1 MMGTIP
7 MAREIA
13 RTRSS
18 VCRYIPSALLQHIRG
33 LGFAKPTDISE
44 WRTHRRW
51 RYAKHCLDGFA
62 CPAELSNDLLIC
74 HSCKGLIE
82 KCHQQG
88 VATTQRTETC
98 MVGPGVY
105 ADLMAS
111 HVFLD
116 QHRRTF
122 NDARSNNEEGRK
134 DIFRAKVIEEFPAVR
149 SAQSPNAKLGK
160 KKTD

>member
-1 MMGTIP
+1 
-7 MAREIA
+7 
-13 RTRSS
+13 
-18 VCRYIPSALLQHIRG
+18 
-33 LGFAKPTDISE
+33 
-44 WRTHRRW
+44 
-51 RYAKHCLDGFA
+51 
-62 CPAELSNDLLIC
+62 
-74 HSCKGLIE
+74 
-82 KCHQQG
+82 
-88 VATTQRTETC
+88 